1 MISEVGRPDDG
12 TDPSGFYGTES
23 YVPLKPHEQWPI
35 PPGQTRP
42 RTKEELVDAL
52 NREISETLVSVDWN
66 FSQNIR
72 NNVNETLSGVRGD
85 NSVKIIGPDLV
96 ELENTADRVVR
107 ALQKVR
113 GLANVGAYPH
123 PGPVEPEPARRPRQV
138 RAVEPQRQRR
148 AGGGRYGR
156 RRQGLQPDDRGR
168 AELRHHLA
176 LPPRAALE
184 PGRDPRH
191 PGGGRQEHGGQQPVE
206 RAGGYARERPPPAAL
221 RPPAPAP
228 RCRR

>member
-1 MISEVGRPDDG
+1 MDRGHLPAENVAGRSVRGREDHAPHRATLPG
-12 TDPSGFYGTES
+12 VRTNRSARSAAPTTAPIQSGFYGTEN
-23 YVPLKPHEQWPI
+23 YVPLKPHDQWPI
-35 PPGQTRP
+35 PPGRTRP

-52 NREISETLVSVDWN
+52 NREISETLVSTDWN

-85 NSVKIIGPDLV
+85 NSVKIIGPDLA

-113 GLANVGAYPH
+113 GLENVGRVPR
-123 PGPVEPEPARRPRQV
+123 PRPVEPEPARRSRQV

-148 AGGGRYGR
+148 AGGGRHGG

-176 LPPRAALE
+176 LSRGTAA
-184 PGRDPRH
+184 RTWTRSSTS
-191 PGGGRQEHGGQQPVE
+191 RST
-206 RAGGYARERPPPAAL
+206 
-221 RPPAPAP
+221 
-228 RCRR
+228 